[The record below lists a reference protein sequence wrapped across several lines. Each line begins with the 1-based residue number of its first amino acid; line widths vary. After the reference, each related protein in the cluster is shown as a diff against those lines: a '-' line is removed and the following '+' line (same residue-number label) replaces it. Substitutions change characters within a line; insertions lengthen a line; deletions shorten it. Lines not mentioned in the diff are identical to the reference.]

1 MAAELRIHVMSG
13 IVVLGTF
20 LAGALAG
27 AGIER
32 SLRRPE
38 FPGPGPFFVHGRSPD
53 SREDVHFVTLPGL
66 SLSPDQQKRIEQ
78 IVSGYRP
85 QFEAIV
91 RESFPRVRAV
101 QERMNAEI
109 RAVLTPE
116 QRKQF
121 DEDQRGLP
129 GLGFGLQGPSLA
141 PGTAGPFMMPAPP
154 MFPTTHDLRPPPQL
168 DGGN

>member
-20 LAGALAG
+20 IAGALAG

-32 SLRRPE
+32 SLQRRE
-38 FPGPGPFFVHGRSPD
+38 LPGSVFIHGRSPD
-53 SREDVHFVTLPGL
+53 PKEDVHFMVFPGL
-66 SLSPDQQKRIEQ
+66 SLSPDQQKKIERI
-78 IVSGYRP
+78 VTGYRP
-85 QFEAIV
+85 QFEAIL

-109 RAVLTPE
+109 RAVLTLE

-121 DEDQRGLP
+121 DEDQRVLP
-129 GLGFGLQGPSLA
+129 GFGFGLQGHSVA
-141 PGTAGPFMMPAPP
+141 PGPGVPFMMPGPH
-154 MFPTTHDLRPPPQL
+154 MLPTTQDLRPQPPV